1 MSEGVFPFRR
11 MTQALLVP
19 VGVANASA
27 YTVPDGMIK
36 PDYTAFLVFN
46 PNNCCV
52 ELRGTSMPIP
62 TGPAPTQAVLAS
74 GDGIDWLFPPGH
86 WSVYTTQYPMFMSA
100 KAFDTPAFPL
110 SAAGTT
116 IPLRLW
122 YGYGA

>member
-19 VGVANASA
+19 VGVATASA
-27 YTVPDGMIK
+27 YTVPEGMIK
-36 PDYTAFLVFN
+36 ADYTAFLVFN

-52 ELRGTSMPIP
+52 ELRGTSMPVP
-62 TGPAPTQAVLAS
+62 VGPAPSQAVLAS

-86 WSVYTTQYPMFMSA
+86 YSVYTTQYPMFMSA
-100 KAFDTPAFPL
+100 KAFDTQAFPVA
-110 SAAGTT
+110 SVGTP